1 MERISW
7 EGLKPHERKEL
18 EGVLRDP
25 GRFLSDYGD
34 SAAWWLM
41 LLIAGTAG
49 AVASGMQF
57 LPWLPQMSLAGLL
70 SSFRALL
77 FPLGFVASL
86 AIVVGTT
93 FLWIGNH
100 RRRGFAATSFATIR
114 VKGPRLALV
123 RHADLAGIEWTR
135 HAPPRRQRFSVLILT
150 GTDGKR
156 LTLYVHAGWVRTAIA
171 QIDQSRAAAG
181 LPPIAGDAR
190 RVPE

>member
-181 LPPIAGDAR
+181 LPSIAGDAR